1 MKRITPE
8 IISFLSPDEVFV
20 FGSNLQGKH
29 ECGAAKTAFEKF
41 GAKMGV
47 GLGLQGQSYAIPT
60 INGDLSSIESYVRTF
75 ILYAKNNHKTRFYV
89 TPIGCGIAGYTPEQ
103 IAPLFIGA
111 IDCDNIFL
119 PNSFWRIIEKKKRK
133 EKYKE
138 NIHET
143 NYVLKVSNSTGIR
156 TSNYPYFCVDIQ
168 VLESNLVV
176 SSGIANRYI
185 SLCTIIKDNTNVIV
199 EKDYI
204 DGNNQFVKKL
214 PSLNYHFYT
223 LDLYFQKD
231 RKGFY
236 YRQLSIPINIERGL
250 IKLGNSAFLK
260 NNFSFYK
267 SIPHDSVFLK
277 EATVLTA
284 VVPGALLEFKDLAH
298 KITKYDS
305 SEYNS
310 LLSVHDWVA
319 KNIYYDY
326 DSLNDG
332 SYKNTPIEKIA
343 ITTLR
348 TRKSVC
354 QGFTDLS
361 IALLRSIGIPSI
373 GINCWAIGES
383 DDKNALKNNESNHIF
398 TAAYI
403 DRRWILCDI
412 TWDSR
417 NRYEKDSFD
426 EDKKISHTYFDT
438 TLEFISC
445 SHKLIGYL

>member
-8 IISFLSPDEVFV
+8 IISRLTPNEVFV
-20 FGSNLQGKH
+20 FGSNIQGKH
-29 ECGAAKTAFEKF
+29 MSGAAKTAFEKF

-60 INGDLSSIESYVRTF
+60 MNGDLSSIESYVRTF

-103 IAPLFIGA
+103 IAPLFMGA
-111 IDCDNIFL
+111 IDCVNVFL
-119 PNSFWRIIEKKKRK
+119 PSSFWRIIEKKKRI

-138 NIHET
+138 NVQET
-143 NYVLKVSNSTGIR
+143 NYAINIVSNYTGIR
-156 TSNYPYFCVDIQ
+156 TSNYPYFCIDVQ
-168 VLESNLVV
+168 VQGHNLVV
-176 SSGIANRYI
+176 SSGIANRHI
-185 SLCTIIKDNTNVIV
+185 SLCTIIKDDMDVPV

-204 DGNNQFVKKL
+204 DGNCQFVKKL
-214 PSLNYHFYT
+214 PQFNYHPYT

-231 RKGFY
+231 SKGYY
-236 YRQLSIPINIERGL
+236 YRQLSIPIDVERGL
-250 IKLGNSAFLK
+250 IKLGSSAFLK
-260 NNFSFYK
+260 HNESFYK
-267 SIPHDSVFLK
+267 SLPTDSAFLK
-277 EATVLTA
+277 EVTALTA
-284 VVPGALLEFKDLAH
+284 VVPGALVEFKDLAN

-305 SEYNS
+305 SEYNK

-332 SYKNTPIEKIA
+332 SYKNTPLEKTA
-343 ITTLR
+343 ITALR
-348 TRKSVC
+348 TRRCVC
-354 QGFTDLS
+354 QGYTDLS
-361 IALLRSIGIPSI
+361 VALLRSIGIPSI
-373 GINCWAIGES
+373 GIHCWAVGEG
-383 DDKNALKNNESNHIF
+383 DDENALKNNESNHIF

-403 DRRWILCDI
+403 DQRWILCDI

-426 EDKKISHTYFDT
+426 EDRKLSHTYFDAT
-438 TLEFISC
+438 IKFLSC
-445 SHKLIGYL
+445 THKLVGF